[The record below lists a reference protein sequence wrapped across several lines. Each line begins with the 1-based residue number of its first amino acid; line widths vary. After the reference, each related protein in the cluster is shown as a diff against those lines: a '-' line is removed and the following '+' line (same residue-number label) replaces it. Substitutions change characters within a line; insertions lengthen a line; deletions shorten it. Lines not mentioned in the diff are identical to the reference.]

1 MWERAQKLV
10 AISELTS
17 IRPQQITPV
26 GTQPQGRSSHAAPK
40 AAAKAHADTV
50 DLSDQARAQFQK
62 WQENRENGT
71 EPGAGQDPRGAGQL
85 LPDGEGSSSSPEDL
99 SAAPPPSVPPEIVS
113 GEADTETTKLY
124 EEPEPAGADR
134 AKSLRVMGYSLSMIA
149 TKMNLDVET
158 VKQYLGVG

>member
-1 MWERAQKLV
+1 M

-26 GTQPQGRSSHAAPK
+26 GTQPQERSAPAAPK

-50 DLSDQARAQFQK
+50 DFSDQARAQFQK
-62 WQENRENGT
+62 WQEDRENGT
-71 EPGAGQDPRGAGQL
+71 EPDAGQEPLGTGQL
-85 LPDGEGSSSSPEDL
+85 LPDGEGSSSSPEDP
-99 SAAPPPSVPPEIVS
+99 SAAPPSAVPPETVP
-113 GEADTETTKLY
+113 GEADTETARLY

-158 VKQYLGVG
+158 VKQHLGMV